1 MHHVPVIRG
10 LNLQGKTCA
19 EALGNWVCRGFY
31 FVLKWGFQNKI
42 IFVNVL
48 ERLSNKRAKKSTCPR
63 DISPK
68 LVLYMRDQ
76 GLEPWIPWL
85 RGGQNCNDYT
95 IDKRRHRKY
104 NSYVVTPNLAT
115 ESGCWILDF
124 LVSFI
129 LSVMASVVAY
139 YLCKWLD
146 GKDRDD

>member
-76 GLEPWIPWL
+76 GLEPW
-85 RGGQNCNDYT
+85 
-95 IDKRRHRKY
+95 
-104 NSYVVTPNLAT
+104 TP
-115 ESGCWILDF
+115 
-124 LVSFI
+124 
-129 LSVMASVVAY
+129 
-139 YLCKWLD
+139 
-146 GKDRDD
+146 